1 MGTIAVVAKE
11 TLDAKNLASLMYCFR
26 DSLQEHKESLNSLN
40 VYPVPDGDTGSN
52 MAATLNSVVSE
63 IESLEE
69 NLELE
74 NIIDAIS
81 HGSLMGARG
90 NSGVIISQIL
100 RGFVSKI
107 KNASRK
113 TIDANLFSEALSEA
127 ASAAYEAVGNPVE
140 GTILTVVRET
150 AEAAEKAASEKLSL
164 LPLAEIAREAA
175 KRSLDSTPEL
185 LPVLARAG
193 VVDAGGSG
201 FLLMLDSLLHIID
214 DRPMPEPEV
223 VTASVDSLILDVHDE
238 TSNSGT
244 RYEVMYFLDAPDD
257 LIPDF
262 KKAWSEIG
270 DSIVVVGGEN
280 IWNCHVHTNNIG
292 AAVEAGISIGKPYEI
307 RVTDLFEEIAGNYHD
322 HDIADPVGCSVIAVA
337 NGDGIGEIFRSLGA
351 TRIVNGGQSM
361 NPSTA
366 DLLEA
371 AEATASE
378 HVIILPNNSNIVAV
392 AEQVDS
398 QTSKTVRVVGTH
410 TVTEGFA
417 SLLGYD
423 PEATSDKNQTGMLQ
437 ASQMVESGE
446 ITTAVRN
453 STSEIGEI
461 KKGNFLGLQKGKV
474 TVVAETIVEATNNLL
489 KEMIRK
495 NMFSKWTEKEKE
507 ILLMKRGRY
516 VEYYLLYDR
525 GTKFGLNSGGNSE
538 AILMS
543 MPPTAEWE

>member
-1 MGTIAVVAKE
+1 MGTIAVVAIE
-11 TLDAKNLASLMYCFR
+11 NLDANNIAKLMYCFR
-26 DSLQEHKESLNSLN
+26 DALQEHKESLNSLN

-52 MAATLNSVVSE
+52 MTATLNSVVSE
-63 IESLEE
+63 IESLEDPE
-69 NLELE
+69 FE
-74 NIIDAIS
+74 NIIEAIS

-100 RGFVSKI
+100 RGFVSEI
-107 KNASRK
+107 KNASKK
-113 TIDANLFSEALSEA
+113 TIDANLFSDALRAA

-150 AEAAEKAASEKLSL
+150 AEAAEKSL
-164 LPLAEIAREAA
+164 LEHSNLLMVVETAREAA
-175 KRSLDSTPEL
+175 KRSLDSTPDL

-201 FLLMLDSLLHIID
+201 FLLMLDSLLHVID
-214 DRPMPEPEV
+214 DRPMPEPEIV
-223 VTASVDSLILDVHDE
+223 KASVDSLILDIHDD
-238 TSNSGT
+238 TTNSGT

-257 LIPDF
+257 LIPGF

-292 AAVEAGISIGKPYEI
+292 AAVEAGISIGKPHDI
-307 RVTDLFEEIAGNYHD
+307 RVTDLFEEIAENHHEQD
-322 HDIADPVGCSVIAVA
+322 HADPIGCSVIAVS
-337 NGDGIGEIFRSLGA
+337 NGDGIGDIFRSLGA
-351 TRIVNGGQSM
+351 TRVVNGGQSM

-371 AEATASE
+371 VEAIASE

-398 QTSKTVRVVGTH
+398 QTSKTIRVVETH

-423 PEATSDKNQTGMLQ
+423 PEGTSDKNQTDMAQ
-437 ASQMVESGE
+437 FSQMVESGE
-446 ITTAVRN
+446 ITTAVRE
-453 STSEIGEI
+453 SASDVGQI
-461 KKGNFLGLQKGKV
+461 KKGDFLGLRKGKV
-474 TVVAETIVEATNNLL
+474 TVIAETIVEATRNLL
-489 KEMIRK
+489 KEMISDDHEIITLVAGRDSNK
-495 NMFSKWTEKEKE
+495 KETDE
-507 ILLMKRGRY
+507 VVAWVSNEYEALE
-516 VEYYLLYDR
+516 VEVHEGGQPLYQYYI
-525 GTKFGLNSGGNSE
+525 GIE
-538 AILMS
+538 
-543 MPPTAEWE
+543 

>member
-1 MGTIAVVAKE
+1 MGTIAVVVKE

-150 AEAAEKAASEKLSL
+150 AEAAEKAVSEKLSL

-489 KEMIRK
+489 KEMISDEHEIVTLVSGEDSNK
-495 NMFSKWTEKEKE
+495 KETDE
-507 ILLMKRGRY
+507 IVAWVNAEYEELE
-516 VEYYLLYDR
+516 VEVHEGGQPLYPYYI
-525 GTKFGLNSGGNSE
+525 GIE
-538 AILMS
+538 
-543 MPPTAEWE
+543 

>member
-1 MGTIAVVAKE
+1 MALE
-11 TLDAKNLASLMYCFR
+11 TLDPKNLANLMHCFR
-26 DSLQEHKESLNSLN
+26 DALQDHKENLNSLN

-63 IESLEE
+63 INSLEE
-69 NLELE
+69 NAELE
-74 NIIDAIS
+74 NIIEAIS

-100 RGFVSKI
+100 RGFVSEI
-107 KNASRK
+107 KSASRE
-113 TIDANLFSEALSEA
+113 TIDANLFSEALSTA
-127 ASAAYEAVGNPVE
+127 AAAAYEAVGNPVE

-150 AEAAEKAASEKLSL
+150 AEAAEKAVSEESSL
-164 LPLAEIAREAA
+164 LPVAEIAREAA

-201 FLLMLDSLLHIID
+201 FLLMMDSLLHVID
-214 DRPMPEPEV
+214 DRPMPEPEA
-223 VTASVDSLILDVHDE
+223 VTVSVDALILDVHDE
-238 TSNSGT
+238 TSNNGT
-244 RYEVMYFLDAPDD
+244 RYEVMYFLEAPDD
-257 LIPDF
+257 SMPDF

-292 AAVEAGISIGKPYEI
+292 AAVEAGISVGRPYDI
-307 RVTDLFEEIAGNYHD
+307 RVTDLFEEVAENHHD
-322 HDIADPVGCSVIAVA
+322 HEIADPVGCSVIAVA

-351 TRIVNGGQSM
+351 TLIVHGGQSM

-398 QTSKTVRVVGTH
+398 QTSKTVRVVETH

-423 PEATSDKNQTGMLQ
+423 PEATSEKNQTGMSQ
-437 ASQMVESGE
+437 ASQTVESGE
-446 ITTAVRN
+446 ITTAVRE

-461 KKGNFLGLQKGKV
+461 KKGDFLGLQKGKV
-474 TVVAETIVEATNNLL
+474 TVIAATIVEATNNLL
-489 KEMIRK
+489 KEMIS
-495 NMFSKWTEKEKE
+495 NEHEIVTLVAGEDSNEKETDE
-507 ILLMKRGRY
+507 IVAWVNTEYEELE
-516 VEYYLLYDR
+516 VEVHKGGQPLYPYYI
-525 GTKFGLNSGGNSE
+525 GIE
-538 AILMS
+538 
-543 MPPTAEWE
+543 

>member
-1 MGTIAVVAKE
+1 MGTIAVMALE
-11 TLDAKNLASLMYCFR
+11 TLDSKSLANLMYCFS
-26 DSLQEHKESLNSLN
+26 DALQGHKESLNSLN

-52 MAATLNSVVSE
+52 MAATLSSVVSE
-63 IESLEE
+63 INSLQE
-69 NLELE
+69 NPELE
-74 NIIDAIS
+74 NIIEAIS

-100 RGFVSKI
+100 RGFVSEI
-107 KNASRK
+107 KSASK
-113 TIDANLFSEALSEA
+113 KDIDATLFSRALSAA

-150 AEAAEKAASEKLSL
+150 AEATEKAVSEEHAL
-164 LPLAEIAREAA
+164 LQVAEIAREAA

-214 DRPMPEPEV
+214 DRLMPEPEV
-223 VTASVDSLILDVHDE
+223 VTVSADSLILDTHDDM
-238 TSNSGT
+238 SNSGT
-244 RYEVMYFLDAPDD
+244 RYEVMYFLEAPDD
-257 LIPDF
+257 SMPDF

-292 AAVEAGISIGKPYEI
+292 AAVEAGISVGKPYDI
-307 RVTDLFEEIAGNYHD
+307 RVTDLFEEVAENHHD

-337 NGDGIGEIFRSLGA
+337 NGDGIGQIFRSLGA
-351 TRIVNGGQSM
+351 TLIVSGGQSM

-366 DLLEA
+366 DLLKA
-371 AEATASE
+371 VEATASE

-423 PEATSDKNQTGMLQ
+423 PEATSEKNQTGMFQ

-446 ITTAVRN
+446 ITTAVRE
-453 STSEIGEI
+453 SKSEIGEI
-461 KKGNFLGLQKGKV
+461 KKGDFLGLQKGKV
-474 TVVAETIVEATNNLL
+474 TVIAETIVEAAKNLL
-489 KEMIRK
+489 NEMIDDEHEIVTLVAGEDS
-495 NMFSKWTEKEKE
+495 NEKETDQIVAWVCAE
-507 ILLMKRGRY
+507 HEELE
-516 VEYYLLYDR
+516 VEVHEGGQPLYHYYI
-525 GTKFGLNSGGNSE
+525 GIE
-538 AILMS
+538 
-543 MPPTAEWE
+543 

>member
-1 MGTIAVVAKE
+1 MGTIAVVVKE

-489 KEMIRK
+489 KEMISDEHEIVTLVSGEDSNK
-495 NMFSKWTEKEKE
+495 KETDE
-507 ILLMKRGRY
+507 I
-516 VEYYLLYDR
+516 VAWV
-525 GTKFGLNSGGNSE
+525 NSE
-538 AILMS
+538 YEELEVEVHEGGQPLYPYYIGI
-543 MPPTAEWE
+543 E

>member
-1 MGTIAVVAKE
+1 MALE
-11 TLDAKNLASLMYCFR
+11 TLDPKNLANLMHCFR
-26 DSLQEHKESLNSLN
+26 DALQDHKESLNSLN

-63 IESLEE
+63 INSLEE
-69 NLELE
+69 NAELE
-74 NIIDAIS
+74 NIIEAIS

-100 RGFVSKI
+100 RGFVSEI
-107 KNASRK
+107 KSASRE
-113 TIDANLFSEALSEA
+113 TIDANLFSEALSA
-127 ASAAYEAVGNPVE
+127 AAAAAYEAVGNPVE

-150 AEAAEKAASEKLSL
+150 AEAAEKAVSEKSSL
-164 LPLAEIAREAA
+164 LPVAEIAREAA

-201 FLLMLDSLLHIID
+201 FLLMMDSLLHVID
-214 DRPMPEPEV
+214 DRPMPEPEA
-223 VTASVDSLILDVHDE
+223 VTVSVDALILDVHDE
-238 TSNSGT
+238 TSNNGT
-244 RYEVMYFLDAPDD
+244 RYEVMYFLEAPDD
-257 LIPDF
+257 SIPDF

-292 AAVEAGISIGKPYEI
+292 AAVEAGISVGRPYDI
-307 RVTDLFEEIAGNYHD
+307 RVTDLFEEVAENHHD
-322 HDIADPVGCSVIAVA
+322 HEIADPVGCSVIAVA

-351 TRIVNGGQSM
+351 TRIVHGGQSM

-398 QTSKTVRVVGTH
+398 QTSKTVRVVETH

-423 PEATSDKNQTGMLQ
+423 PEATSEKNQTGMSQ
-437 ASQMVESGE
+437 ASQTVESGE
-446 ITTAVRN
+446 ITTAVRE

-461 KKGNFLGLQKGKV
+461 KKGDFLGLQKGKV
-474 TVVAETIVEATNNLL
+474 TVIAATIVEATNNLL
-489 KEMIRK
+489 KEMIS
-495 NMFSKWTEKEKE
+495 NEHEIVTLVAGEDSNEKETDE
-507 ILLMKRGRY
+507 IVAWVNAEYEELE
-516 VEYYLLYDR
+516 VEVHEGGQPLYPYYI
-525 GTKFGLNSGGNSE
+525 GIE
-538 AILMS
+538 
-543 MPPTAEWE
+543 

>member
-1 MGTIAVVAKE
+1 
-11 TLDAKNLASLMYCFR
+11 
-26 DSLQEHKESLNSLN
+26 
-40 VYPVPDGDTGSN
+40 
-52 MAATLNSVVSE
+52 
-63 IESLEE
+63 
-69 NLELE
+69 
-74 NIIDAIS
+74 
-81 HGSLMGARG
+81 
-90 NSGVIISQIL
+90 
-100 RGFVSKI
+100 
-107 KNASRK
+107 
-113 TIDANLFSEALSEA
+113 
-127 ASAAYEAVGNPVE
+127 
-140 GTILTVVRET
+140 
-150 AEAAEKAASEKLSL
+150 
-164 LPLAEIAREAA
+164 
-175 KRSLDSTPEL
+175 
-185 LPVLARAG
+185 
-193 VVDAGGSG
+193 
-201 FLLMLDSLLHIID
+201 
-214 DRPMPEPEV
+214 
-223 VTASVDSLILDVHDE
+223 
-238 TSNSGT
+238 
-244 RYEVMYFLDAPDD
+244 MYFLDAPDD

-489 KEMIRK
+489 KEMISDEHEIVTLVSGEDSNK
-495 NMFSKWTEKEKE
+495 KETDE
-507 ILLMKRGRY
+507 I
-516 VEYYLLYDR
+516 VAWV
-525 GTKFGLNSGGNSE
+525 NSE
-538 AILMS
+538 YEELEVEVHEGGQPLYPYYIGI
-543 MPPTAEWE
+543 E

>member
-1 MGTIAVVAKE
+1 MALE
-11 TLDAKNLASLMYCFR
+11 TLDSKNLANLMYCFR
-26 DSLQEHKESLNSLN
+26 DALQDHKESLNSLN

-52 MAATLNSVVSE
+52 MVATLNSVVSE

-69 NLELE
+69 NPELE
-74 NIIDAIS
+74 NIIEAIS

-90 NSGVIISQIL
+90 NSGVIVSQIL

-107 KNASRK
+107 KSASRK
-113 TIDANLFSEALSEA
+113 TIDANLFSEALSA
-127 ASAAYEAVGNPVE
+127 ASSAAYEAVGNPVE

-150 AEAAEKAASEKLSL
+150 AEAAEKAASEESDL
-164 LPLAEIAREAA
+164 LPVAEVAREAA
-175 KRSLDSTPEL
+175 KHSLDSTPEL

-201 FLLMLDSLLHIID
+201 FLLMMDSLLHVID

-223 VTASVDSLILDVHDE
+223 VTVSVDSLILDVHDE

-244 RYEVMYFLDAPDD
+244 RYEVMYFLEAPDD

-292 AAVEAGISIGKPYEI
+292 AAVEAGISVGKPYEI
-307 RVTDLFEEIAGNYHD
+307 RVTDLFEEVAENHHD
-322 HDIADPVGCSVIAVA
+322 HDVADPVGCSVIAVA

-351 TRIVNGGQSM
+351 TRIVKGGQSM

-392 AEQVDS
+392 AEQVDL

-423 PEATSDKNQTGMLQ
+423 PEATSDKNQTGMSQ

-446 ITTAVRN
+446 ITTAVRE
-453 STSEIGEI
+453 STTEIGEI
-461 KKGNFLGLQKGKV
+461 KKGDFLGLQKGKV
-474 TVVAETIVEATNNLL
+474 TVIAETIVEATKNLL
-489 KEMIRK
+489 KEMISDEHEIVTLVTGEES
-495 NMFSKWTEKEKE
+495 NQKETDE
-507 ILLMKRGRY
+507 ITAWVDAEY
-516 VEYYLLYDR
+516 EVIEVEVHAGGQPLYPYYI
-525 GTKFGLNSGGNSE
+525 GIE
-538 AILMS
+538 
-543 MPPTAEWE
+543 

>member
-223 VTASVDSLILDVHDE
+223 VTASLDSLILDVHDE

-489 KEMIRK
+489 KEMISDEHEIVTLVSGEDSNK
-495 NMFSKWTEKEKE
+495 KETDE
-507 ILLMKRGRY
+507 IVAWVNAEYEELE
-516 VEYYLLYDR
+516 VEVHEGGQPLYPYYI
-525 GTKFGLNSGGNSE
+525 GIE
-538 AILMS
+538 
-543 MPPTAEWE
+543 

>member
-1 MGTIAVVAKE
+1 MALE
-11 TLDAKNLASLMYCFR
+11 TLDQKNLANLMHCFR
-26 DSLQEHKESLNSLN
+26 DALQDHKESLNSLN

-63 IESLEE
+63 INSLEE
-69 NLELE
+69 NAELE
-74 NIIDAIS
+74 NIIEAIS

-100 RGFVSKI
+100 RGFVSEI
-107 KNASRK
+107 KSASRE
-113 TIDANLFSEALSEA
+113 TIDANLFSEALSA
-127 ASAAYEAVGNPVE
+127 AAAAAYEAVGNPVE

-150 AEAAEKAASEKLSL
+150 AEAAEKAVSEESSL
-164 LPLAEIAREAA
+164 LPVAEIAREAA

-201 FLLMLDSLLHIID
+201 FLLMMDSLLHVID
-214 DRPMPEPEV
+214 DRPMPEPEA
-223 VTASVDSLILDVHDE
+223 VTVSVDALILDVHDE
-238 TSNSGT
+238 TSNNGT
-244 RYEVMYFLDAPDD
+244 RYEVMYFLEAPDD
-257 LIPDF
+257 SIPDF

-292 AAVEAGISIGKPYEI
+292 AAVEAGISVGRPYDI
-307 RVTDLFEEIAGNYHD
+307 RVTDLFEEVAENHHD
-322 HDIADPVGCSVIAVA
+322 HEIADPVGCSVIAVA

-351 TRIVNGGQSM
+351 TRIVHGGQSM

-398 QTSKTVRVVGTH
+398 QTSKTVRVVETH

-423 PEATSDKNQTGMLQ
+423 PEATSEKNQTGMSQ
-437 ASQMVESGE
+437 ASQTVESGE
-446 ITTAVRN
+446 ITTAVRE

-461 KKGNFLGLQKGKV
+461 KKGDFLGLQKGKV
-474 TVVAETIVEATNNLL
+474 TVIAATIVEATNNLL
-489 KEMIRK
+489 KEMIS
-495 NMFSKWTEKEKE
+495 NEHEIVTLVAGEDSNEKETDE
-507 ILLMKRGRY
+507 IVAWVNAEYEELE
-516 VEYYLLYDR
+516 VEVHEGGQPLYPYYI
-525 GTKFGLNSGGNSE
+525 GIE
-538 AILMS
+538 
-543 MPPTAEWE
+543 

>member
-1 MGTIAVVAKE
+1 MATIAVVAIE
-11 TLDAKNLASLMYCFR
+11 NLDANNLAKLMYCFR
-26 DSLQEHKESLNSLN
+26 DALQEHKESLNSLN

-52 MAATLNSVVSE
+52 MTATLNSVVSE
-63 IESLEE
+63 IESLEDPE
-69 NLELE
+69 FE
-74 NIIDAIS
+74 NIIEAIS

-100 RGFVSKI
+100 RGFVSEI
-107 KNASRK
+107 KNASKK
-113 TIDANLFSEALSEA
+113 TIDASLFSDALRAA

-150 AEAAEKAASEKLSL
+150 AEAAEKSL
-164 LPLAEIAREAA
+164 LEHSNLLLVAETAREAA
-175 KRSLDSTPEL
+175 KRSLDSTPDL

-201 FLLMLDSLLHIID
+201 FLLMLDSLLHVID
-214 DRPMPEPEV
+214 DRPMPEPEIV
-223 VTASVDSLILDVHDE
+223 KASVDSLILDIHDD
-238 TSNSGT
+238 TTNSGT

-257 LIPDF
+257 LIPGF

-292 AAVEAGISIGKPYEI
+292 AAVEAGISIGKPHDI
-307 RVTDLFEEIAGNYHD
+307 RVTDLFEEIAENHHEQD
-322 HDIADPVGCSVIAVA
+322 HADPIGCSVIAVS
-337 NGDGIGEIFRSLGA
+337 NGDGIGDIFRSLGA
-351 TRIVNGGQSM
+351 TRVVNGGQSM

-371 AEATASE
+371 VEAIASE

-398 QTSKTVRVVGTH
+398 QTSKTIRVVETH

-423 PEATSDKNQTGMLQ
+423 PEGTSDKNQTDMTQ
-437 ASQMVESGE
+437 FSQMVESGE
-446 ITTAVRN
+446 ITTAVRE
-453 STSEIGEI
+453 SASDVGQI
-461 KKGNFLGLQKGKV
+461 KKGDFLGLRKGKV
-474 TVVAETIVEATNNLL
+474 TVIAETIVEATRNLL
-489 KEMIRK
+489 KEMISDDHEIITLVAGRDSNK
-495 NMFSKWTEKEKE
+495 KETDE
-507 ILLMKRGRY
+507 VVAWVSNEYEALE
-516 VEYYLLYDR
+516 VEVHEGGQPLYQYYI
-525 GTKFGLNSGGNSE
+525 GIE
-538 AILMS
+538 
-543 MPPTAEWE
+543 

>member
-1 MGTIAVVAKE
+1 MGTIAVVVKE

-307 RVTDLFEEIAGNYHD
+307 RVTDVFEEIAGNYHD

-489 KEMIRK
+489 KEMISDEHEIVTLVSGEDSNK
-495 NMFSKWTEKEKE
+495 KETDE
-507 ILLMKRGRY
+507 I
-516 VEYYLLYDR
+516 VAWV
-525 GTKFGLNSGGNSE
+525 NSE
-538 AILMS
+538 YEELEVEVHEGGQPLYPYYIGI
-543 MPPTAEWE
+543 E

>member
-1 MGTIAVVAKE
+1 MGTIAVVAIE
-11 TLDAKNLASLMYCFR
+11 NLDANNIAKLMYCFR
-26 DSLQEHKESLNSLN
+26 DALQEHKESLNSLN

-52 MAATLNSVVSE
+52 MTATLNSVVSE
-63 IESLEE
+63 IESLEDPE
-69 NLELE
+69 FE
-74 NIIDAIS
+74 NIIEAIS

-100 RGFVSKI
+100 RGFVSEI
-107 KNASRK
+107 KNASKK
-113 TIDANLFSEALSEA
+113 TIDANLFSDALRAA

-150 AEAAEKAASEKLSL
+150 AEAAEKSL
-164 LPLAEIAREAA
+164 LEHSNLLMVVETAREAA
-175 KRSLDSTPEL
+175 KRSLDSTPDL

-201 FLLMLDSLLHIID
+201 FLLMLDSLLHVID
-214 DRPMPEPEV
+214 DRPMPEPEIV
-223 VTASVDSLILDVHDE
+223 KASVDSLILDIHDD
-238 TSNSGT
+238 TTNSGT

-257 LIPDF
+257 LIPGF

-292 AAVEAGISIGKPYEI
+292 AAVEAGISIGKPHDI
-307 RVTDLFEEIAGNYHD
+307 RVTDLFEEIAENHHEQD
-322 HDIADPVGCSVIAVA
+322 HADPIGCSVIAVS
-337 NGDGIGEIFRSLGA
+337 NGDGIGDIFRSLGA
-351 TRIVNGGQSM
+351 TRVVNGGQSM

-371 AEATASE
+371 VEAIASE

-398 QTSKTVRVVGTH
+398 QTSKTIRVVETH

-423 PEATSDKNQTGMLQ
+423 PEGTSDKNQTDMTQ
-437 ASQMVESGE
+437 FSQMVESGE
-446 ITTAVRN
+446 ITTAVRE
-453 STSEIGEI
+453 SASDVGQI
-461 KKGNFLGLQKGKV
+461 KKGDFLGLRKGKV
-474 TVVAETIVEATNNLL
+474 TVIAETIVEATRNLL
-489 KEMIRK
+489 KEMISDDHEIITLVAGRDSNK
-495 NMFSKWTEKEKE
+495 KETDE
-507 ILLMKRGRY
+507 VVAWVSNEYEALE
-516 VEYYLLYDR
+516 VEVHEGGQPLYQYYI
-525 GTKFGLNSGGNSE
+525 GIE
-538 AILMS
+538 
-543 MPPTAEWE
+543 

>member
-1 MGTIAVVAKE
+1 VGTIAVVAKE

-423 PEATSDKNQTGMLQ
+423 PEATSEKNQTGMLQ

-446 ITTAVRN
+446 ITTAVRD

-489 KEMIRK
+489 KEMISDEHEIVTLVSGEDSNK
-495 NMFSKWTEKEKE
+495 KETDE
-507 ILLMKRGRY
+507 I
-516 VEYYLLYDR
+516 VAWV
-525 GTKFGLNSGGNSE
+525 NSE
-538 AILMS
+538 YEELEVEVHEGGQPLYPYYIGI
-543 MPPTAEWE
+543 E

>member
-1 MGTIAVVAKE
+1 MALE
-11 TLDAKNLASLMYCFR
+11 TLDPKNLANLMHCFR
-26 DSLQEHKESLNSLN
+26 DALQDHKESLNSLN

-63 IESLEE
+63 INSLEE
-69 NLELE
+69 NAELE
-74 NIIDAIS
+74 NVIEAIS

-100 RGFVSKI
+100 RGFVSEI
-107 KNASRK
+107 KSASRE
-113 TIDANLFSEALSEA
+113 TIDANLFSEALSA
-127 ASAAYEAVGNPVE
+127 AAAAAYEAVGNPVE

-150 AEAAEKAASEKLSL
+150 AEAAEKAVSEKSSL
-164 LPLAEIAREAA
+164 LPVAEIAREAA

-201 FLLMLDSLLHIID
+201 FLLMMDSLLHVID
-214 DRPMPEPEV
+214 DRPMPEPEA
-223 VTASVDSLILDVHDE
+223 VTVSVDALILDVHDE
-238 TSNSGT
+238 TSNNGT
-244 RYEVMYFLDAPDD
+244 RYEVMYFLEAPDD
-257 LIPDF
+257 SIPDF

-292 AAVEAGISIGKPYEI
+292 AAVEAGISVGRPYDI
-307 RVTDLFEEIAGNYHD
+307 RVTDLFEEVAENHHD
-322 HDIADPVGCSVIAVA
+322 HEIADPVGCSVIAVA

-351 TRIVNGGQSM
+351 TRIVHGGQSM

-398 QTSKTVRVVGTH
+398 QTSKTVRVVETH

-423 PEATSDKNQTGMLQ
+423 PEATSEKNQTGMSQ
-437 ASQMVESGE
+437 ASQTVESGE
-446 ITTAVRN
+446 ITTAVRE

-461 KKGNFLGLQKGKV
+461 KKGDFLGLQKGKV
-474 TVVAETIVEATNNLL
+474 TVIAATIVEATNNLL
-489 KEMIRK
+489 KEMIS
-495 NMFSKWTEKEKE
+495 NEHEIVTLVAGEDSNEKETDE
-507 ILLMKRGRY
+507 IVAWVNAEYEELE
-516 VEYYLLYDR
+516 VEVHEGGQPLYPYYI
-525 GTKFGLNSGGNSE
+525 GIE
-538 AILMS
+538 
-543 MPPTAEWE
+543 

>member
-1 MGTIAVVAKE
+1 MALE
-11 TLDAKNLASLMYCFR
+11 TLDSKNLANLMYCFR
-26 DSLQEHKESLNSLN
+26 DALQDHKESLNSLN

-52 MAATLNSVVSE
+52 MVATLNSVVSE

-69 NLELE
+69 NPELE
-74 NIIDAIS
+74 NIIEAIS

-90 NSGVIISQIL
+90 NSGVIVSQIL

-113 TIDANLFSEALSEA
+113 TIDANLFSEALSA
-127 ASAAYEAVGNPVE
+127 ASSAAYEAVGNPVE

-150 AEAAEKAASEKLSL
+150 AEAAEKAASEESDL
-164 LPLAEIAREAA
+164 LPVAEIAREAA
-175 KRSLDSTPEL
+175 KHSLDSTPEL

-201 FLLMLDSLLHIID
+201 FLLMMDSLLHVID

-223 VTASVDSLILDVHDE
+223 VTVSVDSLILDVHDE

-244 RYEVMYFLDAPDD
+244 RYEVMYFLEAPDD

-292 AAVEAGISIGKPYEI
+292 AAVEAGISVGKPYEI
-307 RVTDLFEEIAGNYHD
+307 RVTDLFEEVAENQHD
-322 HDIADPVGCSVIAVA
+322 HDVADPVGCSVIAVA

-351 TRIVNGGQSM
+351 TRIVKGGQSM

-392 AEQVDS
+392 AEQVDL

-423 PEATSDKNQTGMLQ
+423 PEATSDKNQTGMSQ

-446 ITTAVRN
+446 ITTAVRE
-453 STSEIGEI
+453 STTEIGEI
-461 KKGNFLGLQKGKV
+461 KKGDFLGLQKGKV
-474 TVVAETIVEATNNLL
+474 TVIAETIVEATKNLL
-489 KEMIRK
+489 KEMISDEHEIVTLVTGEES
-495 NMFSKWTEKEKE
+495 NQKETDE
-507 ILLMKRGRY
+507 ITAWVDAEY
-516 VEYYLLYDR
+516 EVIEVEVHAGGQPLYPYYI
-525 GTKFGLNSGGNSE
+525 GIE
-538 AILMS
+538 
-543 MPPTAEWE
+543 

>member
-1 MGTIAVVAKE
+1 MGTIAVVVKE

-489 KEMIRK
+489 KEMISDEHEIVTLVSGEDSIK
-495 NMFSKWTEKEKE
+495 KETDE
-507 ILLMKRGRY
+507 IVAWVNAEYEELE
-516 VEYYLLYDR
+516 VEVHEGGQPLYPYYI
-525 GTKFGLNSGGNSE
+525 GIE
-538 AILMS
+538 
-543 MPPTAEWE
+543 

>member
-1 MGTIAVVAKE
+1 MALE
-11 TLDAKNLASLMYCFR
+11 TLDSKNLANLMYCFR
-26 DSLQEHKESLNSLN
+26 DALQDHKENLNSLN

-52 MAATLNSVVSE
+52 MVATLNSVVSE

-69 NLELE
+69 NPELE
-74 NIIDAIS
+74 NIIEAIS

-100 RGFVSKI
+100 RGFVSEI
-107 KNASRK
+107 KSASRK
-113 TIDANLFSEALSEA
+113 TIDANLFSGALSA
-127 ASAAYEAVGNPVE
+127 ASSAAYEAVGNPVE

-150 AEAAEKAASEKLSL
+150 AEAAEKAVSEESGL
-164 LPLAEIAREAA
+164 LPVAEIAREVA
-175 KRSLDSTPEL
+175 KHSLDSTPEL

-201 FLLMLDSLLHIID
+201 FLLMMDSLLHVID

-223 VTASVDSLILDVHDE
+223 VTVSVDSLILDVHDE

-244 RYEVMYFLDAPDD
+244 RYEVMYFLEAPDD

-270 DSIVVVGGEN
+270 DSIVVVGGDN

-292 AAVEAGISIGKPYEI
+292 AAVEAGISVGKPYEI
-307 RVTDLFEEIAGNYHD
+307 RVTDLFEEVAENHHD
-322 HDIADPVGCSVIAVA
+322 HNVADPVGCSVIAVA

-351 TRIVNGGQSM
+351 TRIVKGGQSM

-423 PEATSDKNQTGMLQ
+423 PEATSEKNQTGMSQ
-437 ASQMVESGE
+437 ASQTVESGE
-446 ITTAVRN
+446 ITTAVRE

-461 KKGNFLGLQKGKV
+461 KKGDFLGLQKGKV
-474 TVVAETIVEATNNLL
+474 TVIAATIVEATNNLL
-489 KEMIRK
+489 KEMIS
-495 NMFSKWTEKEKE
+495 NEHEIVTLVAGEDSNEKETDE
-507 ILLMKRGRY
+507 IVAWVNAEYEELE
-516 VEYYLLYDR
+516 VEVHEGGQPLYPYYI
-525 GTKFGLNSGGNSE
+525 GVE
-538 AILMS
+538 
-543 MPPTAEWE
+543 

>member
-1 MGTIAVVAKE
+1 MTTIAVVVKKI
-11 TLDAKNLASLMYCFR
+11 LDAKNLASLMYCFR
-26 DSLQEHKESLNSLN
+26 DALQEHKESLNSLN

-52 MAATLNSVVSE
+52 MAATLNAVVSE

-69 NLELE
+69 NIEME
-74 NIIDAIS
+74 KIINAIS

-100 RGFVSKI
+100 RGFVAKI
-107 KNASRK
+107 KTAGLE
-113 TIDANLFSEALSEA
+113 TIDAGLFSEALSES

-140 GTILTVVRET
+140 GTILTVVREA
-150 AEAAEKAASEKLSL
+150 AEATEKAVPSKCDLLSL
-164 LPLAEIAREAA
+164 GEIAREAA
-175 KRSLDSTPEL
+175 KHSLDSTPEL

-201 FLLMLDSLLHIID
+201 FLLMLDSLLHVID
-214 DRPMPEPEV
+214 GRPMPEPEV
-223 VTASVDSLILDVHDE
+223 VTVSVDSLVLDVHDDM
-238 TSNSGT
+238 SSSAT
-244 RYEVMYFLDAPDD
+244 RYEVMYFLEAPDD

-292 AAVEAGISIGKPYEI
+292 AAVEAGISVGKPYEI
-307 RVTDLFEEIAGNYHD
+307 RVTDLFEEIADNHYD

-337 NGDGIGEIFRSLGA
+337 NGAGIGEIFRSLGA
-351 TRIVNGGQSM
+351 TRIVSGGQSM

-392 AEQVDS
+392 AEQVNS
-398 QTSKTVRVVGTH
+398 QTSKTVRVVETH

-423 PEATSDKNQTGMLQ
+423 PEATSEKNQTGMSE

-446 ITTAVRN
+446 VTTAVRD

-474 TVVAETIVEATNNLL
+474 TVVAENIVEAATALL
-489 KEMIRK
+489 KKMIIDEHEIVTLISGEDS
-495 NMFSKWTEKEKE
+495 NEEETDE
-507 ILLMKRGRY
+507 ILAWINAEHEDLE
-516 VEYYLLYDR
+516 VEVHEGGQPLYPYYI
-525 GTKFGLNSGGNSE
+525 GIE
-538 AILMS
+538 
-543 MPPTAEWE
+543 

>member
-1 MGTIAVVAKE
+1 MGTIAVVAIE
-11 TLDAKNLASLMYCFR
+11 NLDANNIAKLMYCFR
-26 DSLQEHKESLNSLN
+26 DALQEHKESLNSLN

-52 MAATLNSVVSE
+52 MTATLNSVVSE
-63 IESLEE
+63 IESLEDPE
-69 NLELE
+69 FE
-74 NIIDAIS
+74 NIIEAIS

-100 RGFVSKI
+100 RGFVSEI
-107 KNASRK
+107 KNASKK
-113 TIDANLFSEALSEA
+113 TIDANLFSDALRAA

-150 AEAAEKAASEKLSL
+150 AEAAEKSL
-164 LPLAEIAREAA
+164 LEHSNLLMVAETAREAA
-175 KRSLDSTPEL
+175 KRSLDSTPDL

-201 FLLMLDSLLHIID
+201 FLLMLDSLLHVID
-214 DRPMPEPEV
+214 DRPMPEPEIV
-223 VTASVDSLILDVHDE
+223 KASVDSLILDIHDD
-238 TSNSGT
+238 TTNSGT

-257 LIPDF
+257 LIPGF

-292 AAVEAGISIGKPYEI
+292 AAVEAGISIGKPHDI
-307 RVTDLFEEIAGNYHD
+307 RVTDLFEEIAENHHEQD
-322 HDIADPVGCSVIAVA
+322 HADPIGCSVIAVS
-337 NGDGIGEIFRSLGA
+337 NGDGVGDIFRSLGA
-351 TRIVNGGQSM
+351 TRVVNGGQSM

-371 AEATASE
+371 VEAIASE

-398 QTSKTVRVVGTH
+398 QTSKTIRVVETH

-423 PEATSDKNQTGMLQ
+423 PEGTSDKNQTDMTQ
-437 ASQMVESGE
+437 FSQMVESGE
-446 ITTAVRN
+446 ITTAVRE
-453 STSEIGEI
+453 SASDVGQI
-461 KKGNFLGLQKGKV
+461 KKGDFLGLRKGKV
-474 TVVAETIVEATNNLL
+474 TVIAETIVEATRNLL
-489 KEMIRK
+489 KEMISDDHEIITLVAGRDSNK
-495 NMFSKWTEKEKE
+495 KETDE
-507 ILLMKRGRY
+507 VVAWVSNEYEALE
-516 VEYYLLYDR
+516 VEVHEGGQPLYQYYI
-525 GTKFGLNSGGNSE
+525 GIE
-538 AILMS
+538 
-543 MPPTAEWE
+543 

>member
-1 MGTIAVVAKE
+1 MATIAVVAIE
-11 TLDAKNLASLMYCFR
+11 NLDANNLAKLMYCFR
-26 DSLQEHKESLNSLN
+26 DALQEHKESLNSLN

-52 MAATLNSVVSE
+52 MTATLNSVVSE
-63 IESLEE
+63 IESLEDPE
-69 NLELE
+69 FE
-74 NIIDAIS
+74 NIIEAIS

-100 RGFVSKI
+100 RGFVSEI
-107 KNASRK
+107 KNASKK
-113 TIDANLFSEALSEA
+113 TIDASLFSDALRAA

-150 AEAAEKAASEKLSL
+150 AEAAEKSL
-164 LPLAEIAREAA
+164 LEHSNLLLVAETAREAA
-175 KRSLDSTPEL
+175 KRSLDSTPDL

-201 FLLMLDSLLHIID
+201 FLLMLDSLLHVID
-214 DRPMPEPEV
+214 DRPMPEPETV
-223 VTASVDSLILDVHDE
+223 KASVDSLILDIHDD
-238 TSNSGT
+238 TTNSGT

-257 LIPDF
+257 LIPGF

-292 AAVEAGISIGKPYEI
+292 AAVEAGISIGKPHDI
-307 RVTDLFEEIAGNYHD
+307 RVTDLFEEIAENHHEQD
-322 HDIADPVGCSVIAVA
+322 HADPIGCSVIAVS
-337 NGDGIGEIFRSLGA
+337 NGDGIGDIFRSLGA
-351 TRIVNGGQSM
+351 TRVVNGGQSM

-371 AEATASE
+371 VEAIASE

-398 QTSKTVRVVGTH
+398 QTSKTIRVVETH

-423 PEATSDKNQTGMLQ
+423 PEGTSDKNQTDMTQ
-437 ASQMVESGE
+437 YSQMVESGE
-446 ITTAVRN
+446 ITTAVRE
-453 STSEIGEI
+453 SASDVGQI
-461 KKGNFLGLQKGKV
+461 KKGDFLGLRKGKV
-474 TVVAETIVEATNNLL
+474 TVIAETIVEATRNLL
-489 KEMIRK
+489 KEMISDDHEIITLVAGRDSNK
-495 NMFSKWTEKEKE
+495 KETDE
-507 ILLMKRGRY
+507 VVAWVSNEYEALE
-516 VEYYLLYDR
+516 VEVHEGGQPLYQYYI
-525 GTKFGLNSGGNSE
+525 GIE
-538 AILMS
+538 
-543 MPPTAEWE
+543 

>member
-1 MGTIAVVAKE
+1 MALE
-11 TLDAKNLASLMYCFR
+11 TLDSKNLANLMYCFR
-26 DSLQEHKESLNSLN
+26 DALQDHKESLNSLN

-52 MAATLNSVVSE
+52 MVATLNSVVSE

-69 NLELE
+69 NPELE
-74 NIIDAIS
+74 NIIEAIS

-100 RGFVSKI
+100 RGFVSEI
-107 KNASRK
+107 KSASRK
-113 TIDANLFSEALSEA
+113 TIDANLFSEALSA
-127 ASAAYEAVGNPVE
+127 ASSAAYEAVGNPVE

-150 AEAAEKAASEKLSL
+150 AEAAEKAASEESDL
-164 LPLAEIAREAA
+164 LPVAEIAREAA
-175 KRSLDSTPEL
+175 KHSLDSTPEL

-201 FLLMLDSLLHIID
+201 FLLMMDSLLHVID

-223 VTASVDSLILDVHDE
+223 VTVSVDSLILDVHDE

-244 RYEVMYFLDAPDD
+244 RYEVMYFLEAPDD

-292 AAVEAGISIGKPYEI
+292 AAVEAGISVGKPYEI
-307 RVTDLFEEIAGNYHD
+307 RVTDLFEEVAENHHD
-322 HDIADPVGCSVIAVA
+322 HDVADPVGCSVIAVA

-351 TRIVNGGQSM
+351 TRIVKGGQSM

-371 AEATASE
+371 VEATASE
-378 HVIILPNNSNIVAV
+378 QVIILPNNSNIVAV
-392 AEQVDS
+392 AEQVDL

-423 PEATSDKNQTGMLQ
+423 PEATSDKNQTGMSQ

-446 ITTAVRN
+446 ITTAVRE
-453 STSEIGEI
+453 STTEIGEI
-461 KKGNFLGLQKGKV
+461 KKGDFLGLQKGKV
-474 TVVAETIVEATNNLL
+474 TVIAETIVEATKNLL
-489 KEMIRK
+489 KEMISDEHEIVTLVTGEDS
-495 NMFSKWTEKEKE
+495 NQKETDE
-507 ILLMKRGRY
+507 ITAWVDAEY
-516 VEYYLLYDR
+516 EVIEVEVHAGGQPLYPYYI
-525 GTKFGLNSGGNSE
+525 GIE
-538 AILMS
+538 
-543 MPPTAEWE
+543 

>member
-1 MGTIAVVAKE
+1 MGTIAVVAIE
-11 TLDAKNLASLMYCFR
+11 TLDSKSLANLMYCFR
-26 DSLQEHKESLNSLN
+26 DALQDHKESLNSLN

-52 MAATLNSVVSE
+52 MASTLNSVVSE
-63 IESLEE
+63 IKSLEE
-69 NLELE
+69 NPELE
-74 NIIDAIS
+74 NIIEAIS

-100 RGFVSKI
+100 RGFVSEI
-107 KNASRK
+107 KFASKK
-113 TIDANLFSEALSEA
+113 TIDANLFSEALSTA

-150 AEAAEKAASEKLSL
+150 AEAAKKFVSEDSDLLSV
-164 LPLAEIAREAA
+164 AEIAREAA
-175 KRSLDSTPEL
+175 KRSLDSTPDL

-201 FLLMLDSLLHIID
+201 FLLMLDSLLHVID
-214 DRPMPEPEV
+214 DRPMPEPEIV
-223 VTASVDSLILDVHDE
+223 RASVDSLILDVHDD
-238 TSNSGT
+238 TSKSGT

-262 KKAWSEIG
+262 KKTWSEIG

-292 AAVEAGISIGKPYEI
+292 AAVEAGISVGKPYDI
-307 RVTDLFEEIAGNYHD
+307 RVTDLFEEIAENHHEQD
-322 HDIADPVGCSVIAVA
+322 LADPIGCSVIAVA
-337 NGDGIGEIFRSLGA
+337 NGDGISEIFRSLGA

-371 AEATASE
+371 AEAIASE
-378 HVIILPNNSNIVAV
+378 HVIILPNNPNIVAV

-398 QTSKTVRVVGTH
+398 QTSKTVRVVETH

-423 PEATSDKNQTGMLQ
+423 PEATSEKNQTVMTQ
-437 ASQMVESGE
+437 AARMVESGE
-446 ITTAVRN
+446 ITAAVREL
-453 STSEIGEI
+453 TSEIGEI
-461 KKGNFLGLQKGKV
+461 KKGDFLGLQKGKV
-474 TVVAETIVEATNNLL
+474 TVIAETIVAATKNLL
-489 KEMIRK
+489 KEMISDEHEIVTLVTGEDS
-495 NMFSKWTEKEKE
+495 NAKETDE
-507 ILLMKRGRY
+507 IADWVNAEYEALE
-516 VEYYLLYDR
+516 VEVHEGGQPLYPYYI
-525 GTKFGLNSGGNSE
+525 GIE
-538 AILMS
+538 
-543 MPPTAEWE
+543 

>member
-1 MGTIAVVAKE
+1 MALE
-11 TLDAKNLASLMYCFR
+11 TLDPKNLANLMHCFR
-26 DSLQEHKESLNSLN
+26 DALQDHKESLNSLN

-63 IESLEE
+63 INSLEE
-69 NLELE
+69 NPELE
-74 NIIDAIS
+74 NIIEAIS

-100 RGFVSKI
+100 RGFVSEI
-107 KNASRK
+107 KSASRE
-113 TIDANLFSEALSEA
+113 TIDANLFSEALSA
-127 ASAAYEAVGNPVE
+127 AAAAAYEAVGNPVE

-150 AEAAEKAASEKLSL
+150 AEAAEKAVSGESSL
-164 LPLAEIAREAA
+164 LPVAEIAREAA

-201 FLLMLDSLLHIID
+201 FLLMMDSLLHVID
-214 DRPMPEPEV
+214 DRPMPEPEA
-223 VTASVDSLILDVHDE
+223 VTVSVDALILDVHDE
-238 TSNSGT
+238 TSNNGT
-244 RYEVMYFLDAPDD
+244 RYEVMYFLEAPDD
-257 LIPDF
+257 SIPDF

-292 AAVEAGISIGKPYEI
+292 AAVEAGISVGKPYDI
-307 RVTDLFEEIAGNYHD
+307 RVTDLFEEVAENHHD
-322 HDIADPVGCSVIAVA
+322 HEIADPAGCSVIAVA

-351 TRIVNGGQSM
+351 TRIVHGGQSM

-423 PEATSDKNQTGMLQ
+423 PEATSEKNQTGMSQ
-437 ASQMVESGE
+437 ASQTVESGE
-446 ITTAVRN
+446 ITTAVRE

-461 KKGNFLGLQKGKV
+461 KKGDFLGLQKGKV
-474 TVVAETIVEATNNLL
+474 TVIAATIVEATNNLL
-489 KEMIRK
+489 KEMIS
-495 NMFSKWTEKEKE
+495 NEHEIVTLVAGEDSNEKETDQIVAWVNAE
-507 ILLMKRGRY
+507 YEELE
-516 VEYYLLYDR
+516 VEVHEGGQPLYPYYI
-525 GTKFGLNSGGNSE
+525 GIE
-538 AILMS
+538 
-543 MPPTAEWE
+543 

>member
-150 AEAAEKAASEKLSL
+150 AEAAEKAVSEKLSL

-238 TSNSGT
+238 KSNSGT

-423 PEATSDKNQTGMLQ
+423 PEATSEKNQTGMLQ

-446 ITTAVRN
+446 ITTAVRD

-489 KEMIRK
+489 KEMISDEHEIVTLVSGEDSNK
-495 NMFSKWTEKEKE
+495 KETDE
-507 ILLMKRGRY
+507 I
-516 VEYYLLYDR
+516 VAWV
-525 GTKFGLNSGGNSE
+525 NSE
-538 AILMS
+538 YEELEVEVHEGGQPLYPYYIGI
-543 MPPTAEWE
+543 E

>member
-1 MGTIAVVAKE
+1 VGTIAVVVKE

-423 PEATSDKNQTGMLQ
+423 PEATSEKNQTGMLQ

-446 ITTAVRN
+446 ITTAVRD

-489 KEMIRK
+489 KEMISDEHEIVTLVSGEDSNK
-495 NMFSKWTEKEKE
+495 KETDE
-507 ILLMKRGRY
+507 I
-516 VEYYLLYDR
+516 VAWV
-525 GTKFGLNSGGNSE
+525 NSE
-538 AILMS
+538 YEELEVEVHEGGQPLYPYYIGI
-543 MPPTAEWE
+543 E

>member
-1 MGTIAVVAKE
+1 MTTIAVVAKE

-52 MAATLNSVVSE
+52 MAATLNAVVSE

-69 NLELE
+69 NIEME
-74 NIIDAIS
+74 KIINAIS

-100 RGFVSKI
+100 RGFVAKI
-107 KNASRK
+107 KTAGLE
-113 TIDANLFSEALSEA
+113 TIDAGLFSEALSES

-140 GTILTVVRET
+140 GTILTVVREA
-150 AEAAEKAASEKLSL
+150 AEATEKAVPSKCDLLSL
-164 LPLAEIAREAA
+164 GEIAREAA
-175 KRSLDSTPEL
+175 KHSLDSTPEL

-201 FLLMLDSLLHIID
+201 FLLMLDSLLHVID
-214 DRPMPEPEV
+214 GRPMPEPEV
-223 VTASVDSLILDVHDE
+223 VTVSVDSLVLDVHDDM
-238 TSNSGT
+238 SSSAT
-244 RYEVMYFLDAPDD
+244 RYEVMYFLEAPDE

-292 AAVEAGISIGKPYEI
+292 AAVEAGISVGKPYEI
-307 RVTDLFEEIAGNYHD
+307 RVTDLFEEIADNHYD

-337 NGDGIGEIFRSLGA
+337 NGAGIGEIFRSLGA
-351 TRIVNGGQSM
+351 TRIVSGGQSM

-392 AEQVDS
+392 AEQVNS
-398 QTSKTVRVVGTH
+398 QTSKTVRVVETH

-423 PEATSDKNQTGMLQ
+423 PEATSEKNQTGMSE

-446 ITTAVRN
+446 VTTAVRD

-474 TVVAETIVEATNNLL
+474 TVVAENIVEAATALL
-489 KEMIRK
+489 KKMIIDEHEIVTLISGEDS
-495 NMFSKWTEKEKE
+495 NEEETDE
-507 ILLMKRGRY
+507 ILAWINAEHEDLE
-516 VEYYLLYDR
+516 VEVHEGGQPLYPYYI
-525 GTKFGLNSGGNSE
+525 GIE
-538 AILMS
+538 
-543 MPPTAEWE
+543 

>member
-1 MGTIAVVAKE
+1 VGTIAVVAIE
-11 TLDAKNLASLMYCFR
+11 NLDANNIAKLMYCFR
-26 DSLQEHKESLNSLN
+26 DALQEHKESLNSLN

-52 MAATLNSVVSE
+52 MTATLNSVVSE
-63 IESLEE
+63 IESLEDPE
-69 NLELE
+69 FE
-74 NIIDAIS
+74 NIIEAIS

-100 RGFVSKI
+100 RGFVSEI
-107 KNASRK
+107 KNASKK
-113 TIDANLFSEALSEA
+113 TIDANLFSDALRAA

-150 AEAAEKAASEKLSL
+150 AEAAEKSL
-164 LPLAEIAREAA
+164 LEHSNLLMVVETAREAA
-175 KRSLDSTPEL
+175 KRSLDSTPDL

-201 FLLMLDSLLHIID
+201 FLLMLDSLLHVID
-214 DRPMPEPEV
+214 DRPMPEPEIV
-223 VTASVDSLILDVHDE
+223 KASVDSLIFDIHDD
-238 TSNSGT
+238 TTNSGT

-257 LIPDF
+257 LIPGF

-292 AAVEAGISIGKPYEI
+292 AAVEAGISIGKPHDI
-307 RVTDLFEEIAGNYHD
+307 RVTDLFEEIAENHHEQD
-322 HDIADPVGCSVIAVA
+322 HTDPIGCSVIAVS
-337 NGDGIGEIFRSLGA
+337 NGDGIGDIFRSLGA
-351 TRIVNGGQSM
+351 TRVVNGGQSM

-371 AEATASE
+371 VEAIASE

-398 QTSKTVRVVGTH
+398 QTSKTIRVVETH

-423 PEATSDKNQTGMLQ
+423 PEGTSDKNQTDMTQ
-437 ASQMVESGE
+437 FSQMVESGE
-446 ITTAVRN
+446 ITTAVRE
-453 STSEIGEI
+453 SASDVGQI
-461 KKGNFLGLQKGKV
+461 KKGDFLGLRKGKV
-474 TVVAETIVEATNNLL
+474 TVIAETIVEATRNLL
-489 KEMIRK
+489 KEMISDDHEIITLVAGRDSNK
-495 NMFSKWTEKEKE
+495 KETDE
-507 ILLMKRGRY
+507 VVAWVSNEYEALE
-516 VEYYLLYDR
+516 VEVHEGGQPLYQYYI
-525 GTKFGLNSGGNSE
+525 GIE
-538 AILMS
+538 
-543 MPPTAEWE
+543 

>member
-1 MGTIAVVAKE
+1 MGTIAVVVKE

-214 DRPMPEPEV
+214 ARPMPEPEV

-423 PEATSDKNQTGMLQ
+423 PEATSEKNQTGMLQ

-446 ITTAVRN
+446 ITTAVRD

-489 KEMIRK
+489 KEMISDEHEIVTLVSGEDSNK
-495 NMFSKWTEKEKE
+495 KETDE
-507 ILLMKRGRY
+507 IVAWVNAEYEELE
-516 VEYYLLYDR
+516 VEVHEGGQPLYPYYI
-525 GTKFGLNSGGNSE
+525 GIE
-538 AILMS
+538 
-543 MPPTAEWE
+543 

>member
-1 MGTIAVVAKE
+1 MALE
-11 TLDAKNLASLMYCFR
+11 TLDQKNLANLMHCFR
-26 DSLQEHKESLNSLN
+26 DALQDHKESLNSLN

-63 IESLEE
+63 INSLEE
-69 NLELE
+69 NAELE
-74 NIIDAIS
+74 NIIEAIS

-100 RGFVSKI
+100 RGFVSEI
-107 KNASRK
+107 KSASRE
-113 TIDANLFSEALSEA
+113 TIDANLFSEALSA
-127 ASAAYEAVGNPVE
+127 AAAAAYEAVGNPVE

-150 AEAAEKAASEKLSL
+150 AEAAEKAVSEESSL
-164 LPLAEIAREAA
+164 LPVAEIAREAA

-201 FLLMLDSLLHIID
+201 FLLMMDSLLHVID
-214 DRPMPEPEV
+214 DRPMPEPEA
-223 VTASVDSLILDVHDE
+223 VTVSVDALILDVHDE
-238 TSNSGT
+238 TSNNGT
-244 RYEVMYFLDAPDD
+244 RYEVMYFLEAPDD
-257 LIPDF
+257 SIPDF

-292 AAVEAGISIGKPYEI
+292 AAVEAGISVGRPYDI
-307 RVTDLFEEIAGNYHD
+307 RVTDLFEEVAENYHD
-322 HDIADPVGCSVIAVA
+322 HEITDPVGCSVIAVA

-351 TRIVNGGQSM
+351 TRIVHGGQSM

-398 QTSKTVRVVGTH
+398 QTSKTVRVVETH

-423 PEATSDKNQTGMLQ
+423 PEATSEKNQTGMSQ
-437 ASQMVESGE
+437 ASQTVESGE
-446 ITTAVRN
+446 ITTAVRE

-461 KKGNFLGLQKGKV
+461 KKGDFLGLQKGKV
-474 TVVAETIVEATNNLL
+474 TVIAATIVEATNNLL
-489 KEMIRK
+489 KEMIS
-495 NMFSKWTEKEKE
+495 NEHEIVTLVAGEDSNEKETDE
-507 ILLMKRGRY
+507 IVAWVNAEYEELE
-516 VEYYLLYDR
+516 VEVHEGGQPLYPYYI
-525 GTKFGLNSGGNSE
+525 GIE
-538 AILMS
+538 
-543 MPPTAEWE
+543 

>member
-1 MGTIAVVAKE
+1 MTTIAVVVKKI
-11 TLDAKNLASLMYCFR
+11 LDAKNLASLMYCFR
-26 DSLQEHKESLNSLN
+26 DALQEHKESLNSLN

-52 MAATLNSVVSE
+52 MAATLNAVVSE

-69 NLELE
+69 NIEME
-74 NIIDAIS
+74 KIINAIS

-100 RGFVSKI
+100 RGFVAKI
-107 KNASRK
+107 KTAGLE
-113 TIDANLFSEALSEA
+113 TIDAGLFSEALSES

-140 GTILTVVRET
+140 GTILTVVREA
-150 AEAAEKAASEKLSL
+150 AEATEKAVPSKCDLLSL
-164 LPLAEIAREAA
+164 GEIAREAA
-175 KRSLDSTPEL
+175 KHSLDSTPEL

-201 FLLMLDSLLHIID
+201 FLLMLDSLLHVID
-214 DRPMPEPEV
+214 GRPMPEPEV
-223 VTASVDSLILDVHDE
+223 VTVSVDSLVLDVHDDM
-238 TSNSGT
+238 SSSAT
-244 RYEVMYFLDAPDD
+244 RYEVMYFLEAPDD

-292 AAVEAGISIGKPYEI
+292 AAVEAGISVGKPYEI
-307 RVTDLFEEIAGNYHD
+307 RVTDLFEEIADNHYD

-337 NGDGIGEIFRSLGA
+337 NGAGIGEIFRSLGA
-351 TRIVNGGQSM
+351 TRIVSGGQSM

-392 AEQVDS
+392 AEQVNS
-398 QTSKTVRVVGTH
+398 QTSKTVRVVETH

-423 PEATSDKNQTGMLQ
+423 PEATSEKNQTGMSE
-437 ASQMVESGE
+437 ASQIVESGE
-446 ITTAVRN
+446 VTTAVRD

-474 TVVAETIVEATNNLL
+474 TVVAENIVEAATALL
-489 KEMIRK
+489 KKMIIDEHEIVTLISGEDS
-495 NMFSKWTEKEKE
+495 NEEETDE
-507 ILLMKRGRY
+507 ILAWINAEHEDLE
-516 VEYYLLYDR
+516 VEVHEGGQPLYPYYI
-525 GTKFGLNSGGNSE
+525 GIE
-538 AILMS
+538 
-543 MPPTAEWE
+543 

>member
-1 MGTIAVVAKE
+1 MGTIAVVVKE

-150 AEAAEKAASEKLSL
+150 AEAAEKAVSEKLSL

-423 PEATSDKNQTGMLQ
+423 PEATSEKNQTGMLQ

-446 ITTAVRN
+446 ITTAVRD

-489 KEMIRK
+489 KEMISDEHEIVTLVSGEDSNK
-495 NMFSKWTEKEKE
+495 KETDE
-507 ILLMKRGRY
+507 IVAWVNAEYEELE
-516 VEYYLLYDR
+516 VEVHEGGQPLYPYYI
-525 GTKFGLNSGGNSE
+525 GIE
-538 AILMS
+538 
-543 MPPTAEWE
+543 

>member
-1 MGTIAVVAKE
+1 MGTIAVVVKE

-337 NGDGIGEIFRSLGA
+337 NGHGIGEIFRSLGA

-489 KEMIRK
+489 KEMISDEHEIVTLVSGEDSNK
-495 NMFSKWTEKEKE
+495 KETDE
-507 ILLMKRGRY
+507 IVAWVNAEYEELE
-516 VEYYLLYDR
+516 VEVHEGGQPLYPYYI
-525 GTKFGLNSGGNSE
+525 GIE
-538 AILMS
+538 
-543 MPPTAEWE
+543 

>member
-1 MGTIAVVAKE
+1 MTTIAVVAKE

-52 MAATLNSVVSE
+52 MAATLNAVVSE

-69 NLELE
+69 NIEME
-74 NIIDAIS
+74 KIINAIS

-100 RGFVSKI
+100 RGFVAKI
-107 KNASRK
+107 KTAGLE
-113 TIDANLFSEALSEA
+113 TIDAGLFSEALSES

-140 GTILTVVRET
+140 GTILTVVREA
-150 AEAAEKAASEKLSL
+150 AEATEKAVPSKCDLLSL
-164 LPLAEIAREAA
+164 GEIAREAA
-175 KRSLDSTPEL
+175 KHSLDSTPEL

-201 FLLMLDSLLHIID
+201 FLLMLDSLLHVID
-214 DRPMPEPEV
+214 GRPMPEPEI
-223 VTASVDSLILDVHDE
+223 VTVSVDSLVLDVHDDM
-238 TSNSGT
+238 SSSAT
-244 RYEVMYFLDAPDD
+244 RYEVMYFLEAPDD

-292 AAVEAGISIGKPYEI
+292 AAVEAGISVGKPYEI
-307 RVTDLFEEIAGNYHD
+307 RVTDLFEEIADNHYD

-337 NGDGIGEIFRSLGA
+337 NGSGIGEIFRSLGA
-351 TRIVNGGQSM
+351 TRIVSGGQSM

-392 AEQVDS
+392 AEQVNS
-398 QTSKTVRVVGTH
+398 QTSKTVRVVETH

-423 PEATSDKNQTGMLQ
+423 PEATSEKNQTGMSE

-446 ITTAVRN
+446 VTTAIRD

-474 TVVAETIVEATNNLL
+474 TVVAENIVEAATALL
-489 KEMIRK
+489 KKMIIDEHEIVTLISGEDS
-495 NMFSKWTEKEKE
+495 NEEETDE
-507 ILLMKRGRY
+507 ILAWIN
-516 VEYYLLYDR
+516 VEHEDLEVEVHEGGQPLYPYYI
-525 GTKFGLNSGGNSE
+525 GIE
-538 AILMS
+538 
-543 MPPTAEWE
+543 

>member
-164 LPLAEIAREAA
+164 LPLVEIAREAA

-423 PEATSDKNQTGMLQ
+423 PEATSEKNQTGMLQ

-446 ITTAVRN
+446 ITTAVRD

-489 KEMIRK
+489 KEMISDEHEIVTLVSGEDSNK
-495 NMFSKWTEKEKE
+495 KETDE
-507 ILLMKRGRY
+507 IVAWVNAEYEELE
-516 VEYYLLYDR
+516 VEVHEGGQPLYPYYI
-525 GTKFGLNSGGNSE
+525 GIE
-538 AILMS
+538 
-543 MPPTAEWE
+543 

>member
-1 MGTIAVVAKE
+1 MGTIAVVVKE

-107 KNASRK
+107 KNSSRK

-127 ASAAYEAVGNPVE
+127 AAAAYEAVGNPVE

-164 LPLAEIAREAA
+164 LTLAEIAREAA

-337 NGDGIGEIFRSLGA
+337 IGDGIGEIFRSLGA

-423 PEATSDKNQTGMLQ
+423 PEATSEKNQTGMLQ

-446 ITTAVRN
+446 ITTAVRD

-489 KEMIRK
+489 KEMISDEHEIVTLVSGEDSNK
-495 NMFSKWTEKEKE
+495 KETDE
-507 ILLMKRGRY
+507 IVAWVNAEYEELE
-516 VEYYLLYDR
+516 VEVHEGGQPLYPYYI
-525 GTKFGLNSGGNSE
+525 GIE
-538 AILMS
+538 
-543 MPPTAEWE
+543 

>member
-1 MGTIAVVAKE
+1 MALE
-11 TLDAKNLASLMYCFR
+11 TLDPKNLANLMHCFR
-26 DSLQEHKESLNSLN
+26 DALQDHKESLNSLN

-63 IESLEE
+63 INSLEE
-69 NLELE
+69 NAELE
-74 NIIDAIS
+74 NIMEAIS

-100 RGFVSKI
+100 RGFVSEI
-107 KNASRK
+107 KSASRE
-113 TIDANLFSEALSEA
+113 TIDANLFSQALSA
-127 ASAAYEAVGNPVE
+127 AAAAAYEAVGNPVE

-150 AEAAEKAASEKLSL
+150 AEAAEKAVSEKSSL
-164 LPLAEIAREAA
+164 LPVAEIAREAA

-201 FLLMLDSLLHIID
+201 FLLMMDSLLHVID
-214 DRPMPEPEV
+214 DRPMPEPEA
-223 VTASVDSLILDVHDE
+223 VTVSVDALILDVHDE
-238 TSNSGT
+238 TSNNGT
-244 RYEVMYFLDAPDD
+244 RYEVMYFLEAPDD
-257 LIPDF
+257 SIPDF

-292 AAVEAGISIGKPYEI
+292 AAVEAGISVGRPYDI
-307 RVTDLFEEIAGNYHD
+307 RVTDLFEEVAENHHD
-322 HDIADPVGCSVIAVA
+322 HEIADPVGCSVIAVA

-351 TRIVNGGQSM
+351 TRIVHGGQSM

-398 QTSKTVRVVGTH
+398 QTSKTVRVVETH

-423 PEATSDKNQTGMLQ
+423 PEATSEKNQTGMSQ
-437 ASQMVESGE
+437 ASQTVESGE
-446 ITTAVRN
+446 ITTAVRE

-461 KKGNFLGLQKGKV
+461 KKGDFLGLQKGKV
-474 TVVAETIVEATNNLL
+474 TVIAATIVEATNNLL
-489 KEMIRK
+489 KEMIS
-495 NMFSKWTEKEKE
+495 NEHEIVTLVAGEDSNEKETDE
-507 ILLMKRGRY
+507 IVAWVNAEYEELE
-516 VEYYLLYDR
+516 VEVHEGGQPLYPYYI
-525 GTKFGLNSGGNSE
+525 GIE
-538 AILMS
+538 
-543 MPPTAEWE
+543 